1 MITQVIDATMNS
13 IHGAF
18 FLYYYTFVALLT
30 DAEIGKFASN
40 LPLLTCDLWA
50 YFDRLL
56 LIAAFWISAGLSLS
70 TFYFLRFTKLYRRSL
85 RPFLL
90 GPVFGLGIKSAMAMF
105 WGTWFSEK

>member
-1 MITQVIDATMNS
+1 MITQVDIDATMNS

-56 LIAAFWISAGLSLS
+56 LITGLKLILWFEPERAMVPRLS
-70 TFYFLRFTKLYRRSL
+70 VSSSRVI
-85 RPFLL
+85 PM
-90 GPVFGLGIKSAMAMF
+90 P
-105 WGTWFSEK
+105 